1 MILYMNEAQMNW
13 RMSSRLIKN
22 KISKLLFTV
31 AMVFSLII
39 LVVLLYQ
46 VITDGI
52 SWLNVDFLFNKA
64 STDPTK
70 AGILGALLGTMW
82 LMLVVA
88 PTTMIIGAASAIYLE
103 LYMKK
108 GWLRTLI
115 QTNIGNLAGIPS
127 IVYGILGMTV
137 FVRMF
142 GMGNIVLAGGLTI
155 VLLILPITIVAS
167 QEAIRAVP
175 PHLNE
180 ASIGLGATKWQT
192 IQRVVLPAAL
202 PGILTG
208 GILALSRAIGETAP
222 LIVIGIPALIIPLPK
237 GLFDTFTVLPV
248 QIYYWTIDSTLT
260 HEYAS
265 LAAATIIVLLV
276 CMLTLNVTAMLIRYK
291 FQKINDEGVM

>member
-1 MILYMNEAQMNW
+1 
-13 RMSSRLIKN
+13 
-22 KISKLLFTV
+22 
-31 AMVFSLII
+31 
-39 LVVLLYQ
+39 
-46 VITDGI
+46 
-52 SWLNVDFLFNKA
+52 
-64 STDPTK
+64 
-70 AGILGALLGTMW
+70 
-82 LMLVVA
+82 
-88 PTTMIIGAASAIYLE
+88 
-103 LYMKK
+103 
-108 GWLRTLI
+108 WLRTLI

-248 QIYYWTIDSTLT
+248 QIYY
-260 HEYAS
+260 
-265 LAAATIIVLLV
+265 
-276 CMLTLNVTAMLIRYK
+276 
-291 FQKINDEGVM
+291 